1 VLEAAVRVGEKLP
14 KIGPLDLRNS
24 AGTLMLSC
32 KVPVEVVSKT
42 LGHADIAITYRVY
55 RHVLESEKRAAIVDL
70 FAAPIPDRGVRPVAL
85 N

>member
-1 VLEAAVRVGEKLP
+1 M
-14 KIGPLDLRNS
+14 LRRE
-24 AGTLMLSC
+24 M
-32 KVPVEVVSKT
+32 PIEVVSKI